1 MFTSLYRYLVADLS
15 QECYKGWHIAFL
27 TFAVVACIVYC
38 FGIPLALTLLLLCKV
53 EEIHD
58 TKDEEQANHADGE
71 ASLRIDSKFQ
81 LLPMKSIR
89 SMKGSKGSASAMNEN
104 DSSDF
109 DFDDSVTQNF
119 DTSSSDDSSTDDSG
133 DMSESSS
140 SADDSEDEGESS
152 SDEDG
157 MTNGMEENTK
167 SAFAIWRQKEQK
179 KVRKKKK
186 KRKQRI
192 TTATSGEM
200 ETSNTSNA
208 FSMFQDLDR
217 KRKKGRKKL
226 KATGRAEASGD
237 EDSKSSSETSGDEDD
252 EPLVFDDPN
261 EEWTKVHSAEH
272 DAHYWKNELTNEK
285 TWDDP
290 TAGDNDGEWV
300 KCHSEEHGAHYWKHQ
315 LTLEKTWVRPPELG
329 ESDGNKYEGVE
340 GAASDIDAGFVD
352 EWGITEGHPTEEWTR
367 HYSEDH
373 AAFFW
378 QHHGTA
384 DHSQWTEP
392 TPEET
397 VKHNQHA
404 LAERSRARKGTSI
417 TGLRIRDRASQM
429 MKKILKKKTTAH
441 ERQKKMMELQMMHV
455 IDDDERPDETA
466 SGASSEWKQMHSA
479 EHDAHYWERDHITN
493 ETTWEDPTEGDG
505 GGGSSSEWKQMY
517 SAEHD
522 AHYWER
528 DQITSEKT
536 WARPLVQGL
545 ELSESEIPDE
555 GELACWF
562 YCSAGGSGLMLGP
575 HSLGEIEAQLVE
587 EHEED
592 DLLLH
597 LGGINGPRLPWVVA
611 STIVSFSPTFH
622 ESEILDTKRSSK
634 EEVNSL
640 SKLANRASEA
650 SSILQQGASKM
661 GEALA
666 AKAKSRKRKE
676 KKARQLRRFQEKLRK
691 EARRQQKDKWFY
703 KGEFDG
709 KEYGP
714 YSRKQLRDW
723 FKDGFF
729 GKFDEFYRQCDV
741 EEDKTKTLIEV
752 LRLGTQKKDAKCY
765 IPRLRVVKRPV
776 GEYADNG
783 GRVSDFRKSYGFL
796 LAGCVRVLLRNPTAS
811 LSCTQRRA

>member
-89 SMKGSKGSASAMNEN
+89 SMKGLKGSASSMNEN
-104 DSSDF
+104 DSSDL
-109 DFDDSVTQNF
+109 DFDDSDTQDF

-167 SAFAIWRQKEQK
+167 SAFAIWRQKEK
-179 KVRKKKK
+179 NKVRKKKK
-186 KRKQRI
+186 KSKQRI
-192 TTATSGEM
+192 TTAATSGEM
-200 ETSNTSNA
+200 EAGETSNTSNA
-208 FSMFQDLDR
+208 FSVFQDLDR

-290 TAGDNDGEWV
+290 TAGGNDGEWV

-329 ESDGNKYEGVE
+329 ESDGNKDEGVE

-378 QHHGTA
+378 QHHETA
-384 DHSQWTEP
+384 EHSQWTEP

-397 VKHNQHA
+397 AKHNQHA

-493 ETTWEDPTEGDG
+493 EKTWEDPTEGDG

-562 YCSAGGSGLMLGP
+562 YCSAGDSGLMLGP

-592 DLLLH
+592 DLLFH
-597 LGGINGPRLPWVVA
+597 LGGIHGPRFPWVVA

-622 ESEILDTKRSSK
+622 ESEILDTK

-796 LAGCVRVLLRNPTAS
+796 LAGCVRVLLRYPTAY